1 MFAGPIVWRGVIYTV
16 LMTVGKLMCGLWLV
30 PLGRPLRSFQ
40 VFTRKLV
47 SRGGKKSKTLV
58 PGAQCADT
66 GSTSAEGNKRA
77 DESAPENL
85 QMSELSATSQTSPVV
100 RNSTPQPE
108 MPVSLYPACI
118 IACGMVARGEIGFL
132 IAALA
137 ESKGIL
143 GGGVDGQPSELF
155 LVVTWAISLCTI
167 IGPICIGL
175 LVNRVKNLERGKNE
189 RGAGGSR
196 NVLGSW
202 GVA

>member
-16 LMTVGKLMCGLWLV
+16 LMLISKLMCGIWLV
-30 PLGRPLRSFQ
+30 PLGKPLRSFQ
-40 VFTRKLV
+40 LLTKKLA
-47 SRGGKKSKTLV
+47 SQSSKKSTALV
-58 PGAQCADT
+58 PGAQCTDT
-66 GSTSAEGNKRA
+66 GSTSAEGNKTTA
-77 DESAPENL
+77 ETAAENL
-85 QMSELSATSQTSPVV
+85 QMNELSETQRTSPVV
-100 RNSTPQPE
+100 RNSAPQPE

-143 GGGVDGQPSELF
+143 GGGLDGQPSELF

-175 LVNRVKNLERGKNE
+175 LVSRVKKLERGKNE
-189 RGAGGSR
+189 RGAGSR